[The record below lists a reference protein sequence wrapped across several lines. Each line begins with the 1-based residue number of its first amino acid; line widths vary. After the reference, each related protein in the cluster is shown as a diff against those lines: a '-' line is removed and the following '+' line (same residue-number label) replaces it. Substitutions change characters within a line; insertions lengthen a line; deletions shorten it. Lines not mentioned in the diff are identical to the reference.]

1 MLINLRADELFERV
15 STTLTAFFRDCGKK
29 SAVLGLSGGID
40 SAVVACIAVNALG
53 KENVHGLIMPSPFST
68 FHSVSDAVELAVNL
82 EIGYD
87 IVPIESILSRFVKEL
102 EPVFKKGI
110 EGITQENIQ
119 ARIRGVLLMAY
130 SNHSG
135 ALVLNTS
142 NKSELSVGYG
152 TLYGD
157 LAGAVMVLA
166 DIYKLDVY
174 EVARYINSVKE
185 VIPDST
191 MTKPPSAELSPGQK
205 DSDQLPV
212 YEILDPVLFALNE
225 CGKSSAEV
233 SGEADPAL
241 VKRVV
246 ELKENASFKK
256 FQLPQ
261 MIQVGDHPLVPE
273 KCVRLNSDSF

>member
-15 STTLTAFFRDCGKK
+15 SATLAAFFRECGRK

-53 KENVHGLIMPSPFST
+53 KDNVHGLIMPSPFST
-68 FHSVSDAVELAVNL
+68 LHSVSDAVELAVNL

-87 IVPIESILSRFVKEL
+87 IIPIESILNRFSQEL

-110 EGITQENIQ
+110 ENITQENIQ

-130 SNHSG
+130 SNQSG

-174 EVARYINSVKE
+174 ELARYINSVKE
-185 VIPDST
+185 SIPDST

-225 CGKSSAEV
+225 CGKSPSEII
-233 SGEADPAL
+233 GEADTAL
-241 VKRVV
+241 VKKVI
-246 ELKENASFKK
+246 ELKEKASFKR

-261 MIQVGDHPLVPE
+261 MIQVGDHPLMPE
-273 KCVRLNSDSF
+273 KCVRLNPDAY